1 MSLFAVSVLL
11 FTTTTSCHCADG
23 LIDSHASLFPL
34 AASSASSVSF
44 PCQSSTL
51 TSPTND
57 VPLKLTVLILLITA
71 AVLHESIAI
80 IKIPIIYMILLLF
93 HMTCVTSTIFIPT
106 QIVAGGARTCVLSQN
121 NTVKCFG
128 YNYAGALGYGHTNNI
143 GDEPGQMGDSLNTID
158 LGMNFIPTQIVAGFG
173 HTCALSH
180 NNTVKC
186 FGEGY
191 SGQLGYGDGLD
202 RGDEAGEMGD
212 ALKTIDLG
220 TNFIPKQIVAGGSHT
235 CALSQNNT
243 VKCFGFNGN
252 GELGL
257 GDFQNRGLEANQMGD
272 ALNTIDLGSDFIPI
286 QVSAQASHNCAL
298 STANKVKCWGLGLY
312 GRLGYGDT
320 NNVGD
325 DQGEMGDSLN
335 TIDLGTN
342 FIPTQIFAGGQHTC
356 ALSQNKTVK
365 CFGLNADGQLG
376 QGDTNNVGDD
386 QGEMGDS
393 LNTIDLGTNFI
404 PTQISVGGDHVCALS
419 ESNKTKCFGRN
430 FDGQLGLGDSK
441 ARGSEANQMGDALET
456 TFLQGLSAP
465 TSNPSSDPTRSPTN
479 SPTSGPTRSTNNPT
493 PGPTRS
499 PTECPY
505 NTFQSPTDC
514 YVCDSDHIG
523 YECKGKDSFTVE
535 YGYWVSAW

>member
-220 TNFIPKQIVAGGSHT
+220 TNFIPTQISAGSSHT
-235 CALSQNNT
+235 CALSLSNT
-243 VKCFGFNGN
+243 VKCFGNNMFGQLGYGHKNNTGN
-252 GELGL
+252 EPG
-257 GDFQNRGLEANQMGD
+257 QMGD
-272 ALNTIDLGSDFIPI
+272 NLNI
-286 QVSAQASHNCAL
+286 
-298 STANKVKCWGLGLY
+298 
-312 GRLGYGDT
+312 
-320 NNVGD
+320 
-325 DQGEMGDSLN
+325 
-335 TIDLGTN
+335 IDLGTN
-342 FIPTQIFAGGQHTC
+342 FIPTQISAGGYHTC

-365 CFGLNADGQLG
+365 CFGHGWYGQLG
-376 QGDTNNVGDD
+376 YGDTHLGTKPGQMGDNLNIIDLGTNFIPKQIFAGLHRTCILSESNTLKCFGDNNQGQLGYGDD
-386 QGEMGDS
+386 IGRGFNANQMGDN
-393 LNTIDLGTNFI
+393 LTLIDLGTNFI
-404 PTQISVGGDHVCALS
+404 PTQISH
-419 ESNKTKCFGRN
+419 
-430 FDGQLGLGDSK
+430 
-441 ARGSEANQMGDALET
+441 GS
-456 TFLQGLSAP
+456 S
-465 TSNPSSDPTRSPTN
+465 
-479 SPTSGPTRSTNNPT
+479 
-493 PGPTRS
+493 
-499 PTECPY
+499 
-505 NTFQSPTDC
+505 
-514 YVCDSDHIG
+514 
-523 YECKGKDSFTVE
+523 
-535 YGYWVSAW
+535 

>member
-212 ALKTIDLG
+212 SLNTIDLG
-220 TNFIPKQIVAGGSHT
+220 MNFIPTQIVAGFGHT
-235 CALSQNNT
+235 CALSHNNT
-243 VKCFGFNGN
+243 VKCFGEGYSGQLGYGDGLDRGDEA
-252 GELGL
+252 GE
-257 GDFQNRGLEANQMGD
+257 MGD
-272 ALNTIDLGSDFIPI
+272 AL
-286 QVSAQASHNCAL
+286 
-298 STANKVKCWGLGLY
+298 K
-312 GRLGYGDT
+312 
-320 NNVGD
+320 
-325 DQGEMGDSLN
+325 
-335 TIDLGTN
+335 
-342 FIPTQIFAGGQHTC
+342 
-356 ALSQNKTVK
+356 
-365 CFGLNADGQLG
+365 
-376 QGDTNNVGDD
+376 
-386 QGEMGDS
+386 
-393 LNTIDLGTNFI
+393 TIDLGTNFI
-404 PTQISVGGDHVCALS
+404 PTQISAGSSHTCALS
-419 ESNKTKCFGRN
+419 LSNTVKCFGN
-430 FDGQLGLGDSK
+430 NMFGQLGYGHK
-441 ARGSEANQMGDALET
+441 NNTGNEPGQMGDNLNIIDLGTNFIPTQISAGGYHTCALS
-456 TFLQGLSAP
+456 Q
-465 TSNPSSDPTRSPTN
+465 
-479 SPTSGPTRSTNNPT
+479 NN
-493 PGPTRS
+493 
-499 PTECPY
+499 
-505 NTFQSPTDC
+505 
-514 YVCDSDHIG
+514 
-523 YECKGKDSFTVE
+523 TV
-535 YGYWVSAW
+535 